1 MSTGRV
7 SATFWTGLGWARA
20 VEGVPSEGRVR
31 GPAGRSAAADSPGRG
46 GVSALSRGPV
56 V

>member
-31 GPAGRSAAADSPGRG
+31 GPAGRSAAG
-46 GVSALSRGPV
+46 GVSALSSGPV